1 MKKHILH
8 SISELKESKTNP
20 DEEYITLR
28 FFNSDTKREEY
39 THVTIG
45 HNNNA
50 WWSDIMV
57 KDKYGI
63 YTFENLRYKHK
74 KLGLINADC
83 RPTLVEETSRK
94 EALEIIDVIKKG

>member
-1 MKKHILH
+1 MKHILH
-8 SISELKESKTNP
+8 NISILKESKSNP

-28 FFNSDTKREEY
+28 FFNTDTKREEY

-45 HNNNA
+45 NFNNA

-57 KDKYGI
+57 KDRYGI

-74 KLGLINADC
+74 RLGLINADSK
-83 RPTLVEETSRK
+83 PTLIEETSQK
-94 EALEIIDVIKKG
+94 EALEIIDLIKNA